1 MEENEVLRAKFADA
15 IEKIN
20 DLDVGAKLGADIR
33 ESELPDGTKRWLLG
47 RLKIKIDNIAIDMR
61 YYESAVREFIDRLD
75 ADEEAKRIL
84 RDDYFLKYAKACNHS
99 VTTLRKN
106 VLGWIAPFIEFVAR
120 KKGRTLT
127 IKDFEKKKLSSRDI
141 TNFFEERKWA
151 KSTRISAKCF
161 IHTFGDCLVD
171 YVECIDAF
179 PKVKKLIV
187 TEIEDTPVGKR
198 REPGKPRTFEEL
210 NTIIPLL
217 TAGTPKIATWRL
229 PLFRFFALLE
239 ICSGARPGQLILAL
253 RFKDL
258 ESGSTSTDIKG
269 DEYIEV
275 AFGEALKREKILKEE
290 EITSKVVSKIIYVP
304 VELVQKI
311 LTYRDE
317 MGWSSDN
324 RIFPGKRD
332 GTGVFPERSMQTRMT
347 TVGKMAEIPDLT
359 RYDFRHTWAS
369 VLFIIAGGMEYGVSI
384 VCERGGWTSTAVPKS
399 VYMKVFTVP
408 TKALKIVD
416 EYKIYIYPELNE
428 HYEAIKGG
436 IPKFSPE
443 EIAEILKTQKII
455 IKRIE
460 ELEGERK

>member
-1 MEENEVLRAKFADA
+1 MQEDDDLRAKFTDA
-15 IEKIN
+15 IGKID
-20 DLDVGAKLGADIR
+20 DLDVGAELAADIR

-47 RLKIKIDNIAIDMR
+47 RLTIKIDGIAIGMR
-61 YYESAVREFIDRLD
+61 YYESGVREFIDRLD

-106 VLGWIAPFIEFVAR
+106 VLGWVAPFIEFIAR

-127 IKDFEKKKLSSRDI
+127 IKDFEKKNISSRDI
-141 TNFFEERKWA
+141 TDFFEERKWA
-151 KSTRISAKCF
+151 KSTMISAKCF

-179 PKVKKLIV
+179 PRVKKLIV
-187 TEIEDTPVGKR
+187 TEREDTPAGKT

-210 NTIIPLL
+210 DTLLPLL

-258 ESGSTSTDIKG
+258 ESGSTSIDVKG
-269 DEYIEV
+269 DKYIEV

-290 EITSKVVSKIIYVP
+290 EITSKIVSRIIYVP
-304 VELVQKI
+304 VELAQKI
-311 LTYRDE
+311 LAYRDE
-317 MGWSSDN
+317 MGWSSDG
-324 RIFPGKRD
+324 RIFPRGED
-332 GTGVFPERSMQTRMT
+332 GTGVFPEKSMQTRMK
-347 TVGKMAEIPDLT
+347 TVGKMAGIPDLT

-369 VLFIIAGGMEYGVSI
+369 VLFIIAGGKEYGVSI

-408 TKALKIVD
+408 TKALKIAED
-416 EYKIYIYPELNE
+416 YKIFIYPELKE

-443 EIAEILKTQKII
+443 EIAEILENQKVIMS
-455 IKRIE
+455 RIE
-460 ELEGERK
+460 ELERERK